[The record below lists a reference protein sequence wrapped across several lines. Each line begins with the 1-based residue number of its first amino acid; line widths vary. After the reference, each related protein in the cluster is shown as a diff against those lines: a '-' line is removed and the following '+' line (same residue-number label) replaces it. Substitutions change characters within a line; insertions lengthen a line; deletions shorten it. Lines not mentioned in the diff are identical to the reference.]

1 MPRPSDWD
9 AIGLGGDPT
18 PGEPETI
25 GQLAEV
31 LQKLGGK
38 ARDIFNAIQSVMNTN
53 NDSVFVGQAADALR
67 GKVDDRLRGHVED
80 VANAF
85 ETSAQAL
92 RDWRGVVEEQQR
104 KADAALAAGRGLKE
118 DDPERDAQ
126 KGIAQQA
133 GRDQSDQA
141 STYAGKINGV
151 SDIQLPISSCEAF
164 WEAFKWLAIILIIPA
179 LIFGGPIALLALG
192 VNLAL
197 FIKTIV
203 DVANGDASFLDLF
216 LAGLGLIA
224 PTTKALPIFSIIKGI
239 AKGISAGAK
248 GLASSFRTIFSKDFL
263 FKMMTGLKGMP
274 MLVTLSIRET
284 GLFVASNIRNF
295 AVSVGNFGANFG
307 SITLGALGKFG
318 TAFTQLPA
326 TIVRGFSA
334 VGRGLGTVWNGG
346 KQFISAH
353 FGGLQWTRL
362 FLPVAADE
370 IRAFKALGMTDFQA
384 FTQALKVGVFGRGL
398 AGQHV
403 FGLPMVSALGHTI
416 SAVPINT
423 PKLTFLENTKVFFQE
438 MIAPPPL
445 KPDVKINQFGF
456 ATESG
461 ITAGKAFEDLHLPP
475 MNTNLGHGVNL
486 ETVVTPGGVHV
497 PSTAGTNLTNI
508 PSANIGQ
515 PAVNSIHGVN
525 GVTGNVQIPTT
536 STSLTHLNGGMNV
549 TPPVT
554 NIGSLHVS
562 TPQSTSIG
570 DLVNSG
576 LRNNT
581 TTSISPHITT
591 SINEGVSHGFQANHL
606 RLSLDELTRPPAP
619 AATNGGHVV
628 SPPAVERVNAALDLV
643 TGGPADLKMVSPAN
657 LRTETPTF
665 TGVQN
670 VATPPTAHVQPVN
683 VPKTDVPPQQQVA
696 PHTFSP
702 GRSEIPLNGLPDHP
716 GIVVKVE
723 RFEGGVTQFNLHGGG
738 PNGRLD
744 PLNGGGLRFTDTSTG
759 VTTRFDPNGVVV
771 DHGVRLTKADG
782 LARIDDRVLIK
793 QPDGGFRITNL
804 DGSAIPD
811 QVTIRALDTG
821 GVHVLGKDGMSWHYT
836 ANGKLENQSLNAAW
850 NSDLAAKAGVFR
862 KPGDTDAAVN
872 AKLDD
877 FTRVQQAQNNLHIA
891 QENVAIHGD
900 RVDGPSNAPSVGD
913 QVHLDL
919 HGAQH
924 DLDLAKN
931 AFEGKHGI
939 GVDGLQQ
946 QLDDLTKESLSVRP
960 RLLGGARTMTYD
972 VPGHAGLKFD
982 VNGAQVHVHGPG
994 ADDFTSTVVGKTLT
1008 ISDGS
1013 HTWTYSL
1020 GFGGRANHVGE
1031 SFALHGGHFDGR
1043 PVSLEGKLGNLDSG
1057 VADGKY
1063 SVKVTED
1070 GLVVASPHGPL
1081 RYGRDGSFHGIGTT
1095 ATDDLVRPVP
1105 PPHLAGDDLARWNAQ
1120 VDLSRTHL
1128 TEAAGNKAV
1137 ENLMKDVMGGSFTS
1151 KRGFGGYV
1159 NPSSLADGTLVAKVK
1174 NFDTV
1179 ARELQFKGAADHI
1192 TVYRGV
1198 SMDPLSAQA
1207 DEFVERLPIS
1217 TSSTLKFQDEWA
1229 KNGVDSNRVVF
1240 KVDVPPNHG
1249 KLAMSYPE
1257 GYHPG
1262 GGEARAWNQDQWEI
1276 TLGPATFTRTGPDIV
1291 ENGHRIIPVK
1301 AEPIPASKFDEVIT
1315 AKWPGISSESA
1326 FGDFVKSF
1334 ETPGL
1339 RGFEGLEDVTTR
1351 ATTSVDGL
1359 SHTVHVGKPGSV
1371 DELTISVLRNPQD
1384 DSVRVIWTADGANKF
1399 DKTWSGQ
1406 QFSNL
1411 ATDLR
1416 GNVLHNNDAFMS
1428 MPKPASWD
1436 QVPGKGTG
1444 IAKAWDDDFAARFEV
1459 FRSPGETDAA
1469 VGAKMDDFVNVERAQ
1484 AQVDAAIHDV
1494 RLYGHR
1500 ADGPSDGPPV
1510 GAKKFINLWKAQ
1522 ENLNQAKTA
1531 FETKHPGMSVA
1542 DIQTQLRTLLDQSLK
1557 DRPRLVGGMTGRTT
1571 PDLEDITPTTPI
1583 THTTPTPQPTAH
1595 AAPPPPPPPLA
1606 GQLVPP
1612 PPPHLGSGHAPVP
1625 PPPPGVG
1632 GAGHGAPLPV
1642 RPQRVVAPEF
1652 GKKFDSA
1659 SFGTES
1665 ELGGF
1670 VVAMPEGSHRV
1681 FAFVKNVETDESLVM
1696 VTKDMSTGIYRNPGD
1711 LPTARGGNWTTHTVE
1726 LVNYPSRVGDQAGI
1740 ALRDDATQFLL
1751 DTFKSRL
1758 NTANHQAMESI
1769 TSPDGRFRLE
1779 ITNGRHAIGGGSGMQ
1794 LDDLGSVTMPLG
1806 GQQLT
1811 VGVKATE
1818 FATTDELKL
1827 LRENPWYNPEFRTD
1841 DAVRNLDHATLDNP
1855 AAVESAYTYLKSI
1868 ITFTAKQVDKHGIP
1882 IGAHPGASPF
1892 HSLTD
1897 PVVKN
1902 DWAVLPRTRPNVV
1915 LEGLSDVDRAATLK
1929 LLREL
1934 PEIGDGTIW
1943 RESKLYILGGGE
1955 VAGHGINDAVIGGE
1969 KALLFEFRA
1978 VPDGLKH
1985 LVPTQKLP
1993 TASITDLL
2001 ADLGPG
2007 RRAAV
2012 QHINGAVGHTDNRG
2026 DFAGWFREKFPDHAT
2041 KTDQRIVTM
2050 STVQQKAEWMMTR
2063 YPHAWDQVLGGQEPV
2078 IVRTVQLPQ
2087 IQQHPLGGAFGNHV
2101 VIRPEGGTPHVT
2113 GPNAHN
2119 LTLDDFGDNGFRLT
2133 GPDGRTQLYDGN
2145 GVLRG
2150 DGIRLD
2156 HPQGNH
2162 FTENFPGGTRLVDQH
2177 GVPIPNTHLREM
2189 PDGRFVLTDG
2199 RHGIGFGADGKQ
2211 LDVRLQIGGGQFG
2224 DQWIVRPLEGRP
2236 HVAGSNEL
2244 RVSDL
2249 PDGRFRVLGPQGR
2262 TARYGADGGHLGD
2275 GVVLRDP
2282 FNPQG
2287 NLFTEPNGTGGVHA
2301 TDLHGTPVPNTQVER
2316 LGNGHFRVSDNA
2328 FGDVRWFDQTGIH
2341 RGSGI
2346 QVADPAH
2353 AGQTFLYRAHG
2364 MDPVLVDNAGA
2375 QLPGRL
2381 TTLEG
2386 GGFRVVEAN
2395 GIARTFDDA
2404 GTYLDRQIPLGNQ
2417 QVVVHDVNHNLTL
2430 HDPAGAGRT
2439 VEHIQ
2444 GGGYRVV
2451 DGGNYRAYDP
2461 DGGFQANGH
2470 AVNLPGEHGFLEIT
2484 PTGARRLDAN
2494 YQPIPGRTVTFD
2506 AAAGE
2511 ITVTR
2516 TGGFDVFDLNGA
2528 VVREVTDLDGHALGA
2543 GLTRVTRD
2551 QNGAV
2556 TWTDRNGVP
2565 VPTPH
2570 RVTVDAQGGVRLE
2583 INVRGPRNG
2592 EFHVFSRE
2600 GTLTEQ
2606 GFPVVRNGQATEF
2619 TYVVN
2624 RTDNTWRRVDGAN
2637 VDGTGGFQHGKVDV
2651 VGLGNGRIRLQSS
2664 TAKEV
2669 DVFERRFL
2677 PDGTILDS
2685 FRKTDTLGYGRFDR
2699 RTTWATYDANGVL
2712 TNWGKRHVDTAGN
2725 SWRDYDHHGNVVR
2738 DYQQGLQ
2745 KYANPIAEELG
2756 PLGKA
2761 EKEIT
2766 GHVLAIKAGRQWTWN
2781 RYDADGLR
2789 IGSGDRTLETIGEG
2803 WTDTVRVLDNGNEV
2817 TRVAQQKWGTWH
2829 GPDKARQYQEFKLE
2843 PGATHPT
2850 RSGEFEVQ
2858 SPQLKS
2864 VGKGELL
2871 DGGVLLQT
2879 VRQGDQ
2885 RPPIWVRQNF
2895 LDNPPTAGSVA
2906 HISGDNRFQIFR
2918 WETDGADAGRGVR
2931 YVGTDESVVDV
2942 NVNGDF
2948 VRSKGKLHDGTELKV
2963 GDHAT
2968 PPANQYL
2975 NATTPWKA
2983 GDQSGWRVFDNTN
2996 GWRDYA
3002 ELDGHGWTVVRES
3015 RPGGVVREFQQPG
3028 TDRNIW
3034 VDRDAHGNLVGISH
3048 QTPAPVGGNH
3058 RYVVATGAADSSH
3071 WRWQELDHTGVPI
3084 AGREGDRFHFK
3095 GSSDES
3101 ISWDN
3106 SFRDFDAAGNLIR
3119 DRHMLDERRFVES
3132 WQDGNQWRVAEF
3144 DKTGV
3149 EVVGSTRLDR
3159 QWRAADGTW
3168 QQNWTPGSQHFR
3180 DSLPQNGQVPPQ
3192 LLRETPPH
3200 IGGDRPIRVRE
3211 FKLDNG
3217 QTDLRQWKEFDF
3229 DKVVRERVAS
3239 GNNFLETDKVHG
3251 QWKLYDQAGAVIG
3264 ERSDNGLVFEM
3275 VDGRLTLTGNEFDFR
3290 GAMTEYRGWSTRIG
3304 DAQRQP
3310 WLMQSDWTLAN
3321 KTLTPGGN
3329 PFREA
3334 NYAPFSRLLTQKV
3347 MLQVGTEFF
3356 LDYAASLMIA
3366 GIVAE
3371 AQNKPFTGN
3380 DALKALMN
3388 AAVGATLKS
3397 VAGAAL
3403 TETKLGGSL
3412 RNLKQSMSNVDGGKF
3427 VTKRLNNNDATWG
3440 VEWAGNTSS
3449 LRWRGGTFDYSLN
3462 MLLLPITGFVN
3473 GAMNAAIFGVPNA
3486 DGKTVKLSGWQAVG
3500 EGGIA
3505 VLTGYAIA
3513 NSAGLAKLLGGNF
3526 AVGRFYQKG
3535 GLAEIVL
3542 TMPFRL
3548 FEKGIG
3554 GAFLT
3559 PAIRASINPVWYQ
3572 VPPDLGGTP

>member
-118 DDPERDAQ
+118 DDPDRDTQ
-126 KGIAQQA
+126 KGIAEQA

-203 DVANGDASFLDLF
+203 DVAKGDASFLDLF

-295 AVSVGNFGANFG
+295 TVSVGNFGANFG

-334 VGRGLGTVWNGG
+334 VGKGLGTVWTGS

-370 IRAFKALGMTDFQA
+370 IRAFKALGMTDFKA

-423 PKLTFLENTKVFFQE
+423 PKLTFLENAKVFFQE
-438 MIAPPPL
+438 MVAPPPL

-475 MNTNLGHGVNL
+475 MNTNLGHGVNM

-497 PSTAGTNLTNI
+497 PSTAGTNLTTNI

-554 NIGSLHVS
+554 NVSALHVS
-562 TPQSTSIG
+562 TPHSTSIG
-570 DLVNSG
+570 DLVNSS

-606 RLSLDELTRPPAP
+606 RLSLDELTRPPTP

-643 TGGPADLKMVSPAN
+643 TGGPADLKMVSPVN

-683 VPKTDVPPQQQVA
+683 VPKTDVPLQQQVT

-702 GRSEIPLNGLPDHP
+702 GKSEIPLNGLPDHP

-744 PLNGGGLRFTDTSTG
+744 PLNGGGLRFTDTSNG
-759 VTTRFDPNGVVV
+759 LTTRFDPNGVVI
-771 DHGVRLTKADG
+771 DHGVRLTKGDG

-793 QPDGGFRITNL
+793 QPDGEFRITNL
-804 DGSAIPD
+804 DGSALPD

-821 GVHVLGKDGMSWHYT
+821 GVHVLGKDGMSWHYN

-872 AKLDD
+872 AKMDD
-877 FTRVQQAQNNLHIA
+877 FTGVQQAQRNLDLAH
-891 QENVAIHGD
+891 ENVAIHGD
-900 RVDGPSNAPSVGD
+900 RVDGPSNAPSVGE
-913 QVHLDL
+913 QVHIDL

-924 DLDLAKN
+924 DLDLAKH

-939 GVDGLQQ
+939 GVDGLQK
-946 QLDDLTKESLSVRP
+946 QLDDLTTESLSVRP

-1031 SFALHGGHFDGR
+1031 SFSLHGGHFDGK

-1057 VADGKY
+1057 IADGKY

-1070 GLVVASPHGPL
+1070 GLVVASPHGPMQ
-1081 RYGRDGSFHGIGTT
+1081 YNRDGSFHGIGTT
-1095 ATDDLVRPVP
+1095 ATGDMVRPVP

-1128 TEAAGNKAV
+1128 TEAVGTKAV

-1159 NPSSLADGTLVAKVK
+1159 NPSALADGTLVTKVK
-1174 NFDTV
+1174 NFDAV
-1179 ARELQFKGAADHI
+1179 AKDLQFKGATEHI

-1198 SMDPLSAQA
+1198 SMDPVSAQA

-1240 KVDVPPNHG
+1240 KVDVPPNHS

-1276 TLGPATFTRTGPDIV
+1276 TLGPATFRRTGPDVI

-1339 RGFEGLEDVTTR
+1339 RGFEGLSDVSTR

-1359 SHTVHVGKPGSV
+1359 SHTVHVTKPGST

-1416 GNVLHNNDAFMS
+1416 GNVLHNNDAFAG
-1428 MPKPASWD
+1428 MPKPSSWD
-1436 QVPGKGTG
+1436 QVPGKGKG
-1444 IAKAWDDDFAARFEV
+1444 IAQAWDDDFAARFEV
-1459 FRSPGETDAA
+1459 FRGPGDTDAMA
-1469 VGAKMDDFVNVERAQ
+1469 GAKMDDFVHVQRAQ

-1522 ENLNQAKTA
+1522 ENLNQAKTT
-1531 FETKHPGMSVA
+1531 FETKYPGLSVA
-1542 DIQTQLRTLLDQSLK
+1542 DIQTQLRNLLDQSLK
-1557 DRPRLVGGMTGRTT
+1557 DRPRLVGGMDGRTT
-1571 PDLEDITPTTPI
+1571 LDVEDITLTPPPGM
-1583 THTTPTPQPTAH
+1583 HGGPAGPSAH
-1595 AAPPPPPPPLA
+1595 GAVPEPGAHGAPPPPPPPPPLA
-1606 GQLVPP
+1606 GHMVPPPPGAGHLVPP
-1612 PPPHLGSGHAPVP
+1612 PPPLAGHLVPPPPPVAAGHAPVP
-1625 PPPPGVG
+1625 P
-1632 GAGHGAPLPV
+1632 GAGHGTPV
-1642 RPQRVVAPEF
+1642 PRPQRVVAPEF

-1696 VTKDMSTGIYRNPGD
+1696 VTKDMSNGIYRNPGD
-1711 LPTARGGNWTTHTVE
+1711 LPAARGGNWTTHTVE

-1751 DTFKSRL
+1751 DTFKGRL

-1779 ITNGRHAIGGGSGMQ
+1779 ITNGRHVIGGGSGMQ

-1827 LRENPWYNPEFRTD
+1827 LRQNPWYHDGFRTD
-1841 DAVRNLDHATLDNP
+1841 DAVRNLDHAALDNP
-1855 AAVESAYTYLKSI
+1855 EAVASAYTYLKSI
-1868 ITFTAKQVDKHGIP
+1868 ISFTAKQVDKHGIP

-1902 DWAVLPRTRPNVV
+1902 DWAVLPRTRPNIV
-1915 LEGLSDVDRAATLK
+1915 LEGLSDVDKAATLK
-1929 LLREL
+1929 LLREM

-1969 KALLFEFRA
+1969 KALLFEFRT

-2050 STVQQKAEWMMTR
+2050 STVQQKAEWMMTK
-2063 YPHAWDQVLGGQEPV
+2063 YPQAWDQVLGGQEPV
-2078 IVRTVQLPQ
+2078 IVRTVQLPPV
-2087 IQQHPLGGAFGNHV
+2087 QQHALGGAFDQHV

-2150 DGIRLD
+2150 DGIRLN
-2156 HPQGNH
+2156 HPQGTR
-2162 FTENFPGGTRLVDQH
+2162 FTENLPGGTRLVDQH
-2177 GVPIPNTHLREM
+2177 GTPIPNTH
-2189 PDGRFVLTDG
+2189 V
-2199 RHGIGFGADGKQ
+2199 HQ
-2211 LDVRLQIGGGQFG
+2211 
-2224 DQWIVRPLEGRP
+2224 
-2236 HVAGSNEL
+2236 
-2244 RVSDL
+2244 L
-2249 PDGRFRVLGPQGR
+2249 PDGGFRTVGPHGQV
-2262 TARYGADGGHLGD
+2262 ARYGADGGHVGD

-2282 FNPQG
+2282 FDPHA
-2287 NLFTEPNGTGGVHA
+2287 NLFTEPNGAGGIHV
-2301 TDLHGTPVPNTQVER
+2301 TDVHGTAVPTAQVER
-2316 LGNGHFRVSDNA
+2316 LGNGNFRVSDNA
-2328 FGDVRWFDQTGIH
+2328 FRDVRWFDRSGIH
-2341 RGSGI
+2341 RGTGL
-2346 QVADPAH
+2346 QVADPAY

-2364 MDPVLVDNAGA
+2364 MDPILVDNAGA
-2375 QLPGRL
+2375 QLPGRVTAL
-2381 TTLEG
+2381 DG
-2386 GGFRVVEAN
+2386 GGFRVTEAN

-2404 GTYLDRQIPLGNQ
+2404 GGYLDRQIPLGNQ
-2417 QVVVHDVNHNLTL
+2417 QVVIHDVNNRLTL
-2430 HDPAGAGRT
+2430 HDPVGAGRT

-2461 DGGFQANGH
+2461 DGGFQADGH

-2484 PTGARRLDAN
+2484 PTGAQRLDAN
-2494 YQPIPGRTVTFD
+2494 YQPIPGRTVTFNG
-2506 AAAGE
+2506 AAGE

-2516 TGGFDVFDLNGA
+2516 AGGHDVFDLQGG
-2528 VVREVTDLDGHALGA
+2528 VLREVTDLDGHGLGI
-2543 GLTRVTRD
+2543 GTTRVTRD
-2551 QNGAV
+2551 QNGVV
-2556 TWTDRNGVP
+2556 TLTDRAGAP

-2570 RVTVDAQGGVRLE
+2570 RVTIDQHGGVRLE
-2583 INVRGPRNG
+2583 VNVPGSPRNG
-2592 EFHVFSRE
+2592 EFHVFSRD
-2600 GTLTEQ
+2600 GHLTEQ
-2606 GFPVVRNGQATEF
+2606 GFPVVRNGRPTEF

-2624 RTDNTWRRVDGAN
+2624 RTDNTWRRVDTAN
-2637 VDGTGGFQHGKVDV
+2637 LDGTGNFQHGTVDI
-2651 VGLGNGRIRLQSS
+2651 VGLDNGRIRLQST
-2664 TAKEV
+2664 TAKQVE
-2669 DVFERRFL
+2669 VFERRWL
-2677 PDGTILDS
+2677 PDGTVLDT
-2685 FRKTDTLGYGRFDR
+2685 FRKTDTLGYGYFDR
-2699 RTTWATYDANGVL
+2699 RTTWATYDANGAL
-2712 TNWGKRHVDTAGN
+2712 TNWGKRHFSTGGSA
-2725 SWRDYDHHGNVVR
+2725 WRDYDHHGNAVR

-2745 KYANPIAEELG
+2745 KYANPIAEQPT

-2761 EKEIT
+2761 DKEIT
-2766 GHVLAIKAGRQWTWN
+2766 GHVLAIKDGRNWTWH
-2781 RYDADGLR
+2781 RYDANGVHVAE
-2789 IGSGDRTLETIGEG
+2789 GNRTLEAIGEG
-2803 WTDTVRVLDNGNEV
+2803 WTDSVKVLENGNEV

-2829 GPDKARQYQEFKLE
+2829 GPDTARQYQEFKLTA
-2843 PGATHPT
+2843 GDGHPT

-2871 DGGVLLQT
+2871 DSGALLKT

-2885 RPPIWVRQNF
+2885 RPPVWVRKNF
-2895 LDNPPTAGSVA
+2895 LDNPPTTGSVA

-2918 WETDGADAGRGVR
+2918 WNTSGDGITGERGIR
-2931 YVGTDESVVDV
+2931 YVGTDESIVDV
-2942 NVNGDF
+2942 NLNGEF

-2963 GDHAT
+2963 GDQAT
-2968 PPANQYL
+2968 APGTAHPTS
-2975 NATTPWKA
+2975 TTPWTA
-2983 GDQSGWRVFDNTN
+2983 GDLNGWRVFDNNN
-2996 GWRDYA
+2996 GWRDVA
-3002 ELDGHGWTVVRES
+3002 EVDGLQGWTVVRES
-3015 RPGGVVREFQQPG
+3015 RPGGVVREYQRPA
-3028 TDRNIW
+3028 DRNIW
-3034 VDRDAHGNLVGISH
+3034 VQRDAHGNLVGSSH

-3058 RYVVATGAADSSH
+3058 RYVVANGAADSER
-3071 WRWQELDHTGVPI
+3071 WRWQELDHNGVPI
-3084 AGREGDRFHFK
+3084 PGREGDRFHFK
-3095 GSSDES
+3095 GSSDEG

-3106 SFRDFDAAGNLIR
+3106 SFRDFHGDDLVR
-3119 DRHMLDERRFVES
+3119 DRHMLDERRFVEA
-3132 WQDGNQWRVAEF
+3132 WQDGNHWKVAEF
-3144 DKTGV
+3144 DKTGQ

-3159 QWRAADGTW
+3159 QWLDAHGNW
-3168 QQNWTPGSQHFR
+3168 QGNWTAGSQHFR

-3192 LLRETPPH
+3192 LVRETPTH
-3200 IGGDRPIRVRE
+3200 IGDGRPVRVRE
-3211 FKLDNG
+3211 YTLDNG
-3217 QTDLRQWKEFDF
+3217 QTDLRQWKEFDV
-3229 DKVVRERVAS
+3229 DKVVRERVKS
-3239 GNNFLETDKVHG
+3239 GDNYLETDKIHG
-3251 QWKLYDQAGAVIG
+3251 QWKLYDEHGTVIG

-3275 VDGRLTLTGNEFDFR
+3275 RDGKLTLTGNEFDFR
-3290 GAMTEYRGWSTRIG
+3290 GAMTEYRGWNTRIG

-3310 WLMQSDWTLAN
+3310 WLMQSDWTLADT
-3321 KTLTPGGN
+3321 TLTPGGN
-3329 PFREA
+3329 VFREA
-3334 NYAPFSRLLTQKV
+3334 NYTPFSRLLTQKV
-3347 MLQVGTEFF
+3347 LLQVGTEFF

-3412 RNLKQSMSNVDGGKF
+3412 RNLKQSMGNVDGGKF
-3427 VTKRLNNNDATWG
+3427 VTKRPNNNDATWG
-3440 VEWAGNTSS
+3440 VEWAGNTSPI
-3449 LRWRGGTFDYSLN
+3449 RWRGGTFDYSLN

-3572 VPPDLGGTP
+3572 VPPALGGTL